1 MIYNSLTCNNLRII
15 QAEEESP
22 ETVQG
27 ASVYGLHAWARL
39 EEQLGNWKEARD
51 LLSRAALIQ
60 PGNAVIHQSRAL
72 LEAKA
77 HNWGPARHHFRLAVK
92 ANPKDVKCW
101 HVRSLCRVVVCL
113 PYNF

>member
-1 MIYNSLTCNNLRII
+1 M
-15 QAEEESP
+15 
-22 ETVQG
+22 VQG
-27 ASVYGLHAWARL
+27 AAVYGLHAWARL

-51 LLSRAALIQ
+51 LLSRAAKIQ

-77 HNWGPARHHFRLAVK
+77 HNWGVARHHFRLAVK

-101 HVRSLCRVVVCL
+101 HVRILFRDCVLNYLFQTFQIYKILIS
-113 PYNF
+113 